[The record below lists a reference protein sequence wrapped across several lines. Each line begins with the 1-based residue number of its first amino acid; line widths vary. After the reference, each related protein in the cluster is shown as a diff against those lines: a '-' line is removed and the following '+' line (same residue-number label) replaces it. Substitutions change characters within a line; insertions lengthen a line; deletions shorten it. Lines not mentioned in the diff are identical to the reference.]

1 MTSMVIFGVAVIAQ
15 PITFVRTLIVSVQS
29 APVGATRGTGEGG
42 SPFLGGGTTVW
53 STG

>member
-1 MTSMVIFGVAVIAQ
+1 MTSMVIFGFAVIAQ

-29 APVGATRGTGEGG
+29 ALVGATGGTGERGG
-42 SPFLGGGTTVW
+42 TFLGGGTTVC